1 MFKSKSFDLDI
12 ILQEGMSVIVSGRA
26 SVYTANGTF
35 QIYCDRIEQEGL
47 GELHIKF
54 EKLKEKLNREGYFDD
69 EFKKSREKAMELLFS
84 MELSKNSYEETI
96 ENFIEDYEM
105 DLNTIDVEY
114 IKNVVKI
121 VTDNVEAID
130 ERVMQ
135 SLVNW
140 RLDRVSKV
148 NLTILRLAVGEMM
161 FIEDVPGSVAINE
174 AVELTKKYSDEKSC
188 SFVNGV
194 LDKVLKSL

>member
-1 MFKSKSFDLDI
+1 MKR
-12 ILQEGMSVIVSGRA
+12 Q
-26 SVYTANGTF
+26 
-35 QIYCDRIEQEGL
+35 
-47 GELHIKF
+47 
-54 EKLKEKLNREGYFDD
+54 
-69 EFKKSREKAMELLFS
+69 KSREKAMELLFS

-105 DLNTIDVEY
+105 DLNTVDVEY

-121 VTDNVEAID
+121 ATDNVEAID
-130 ERVMQ
+130 EKVIQ

-140 RLDRVSKV
+140 KLDRVSKV

-188 SFVNGV
+188 SFINGV

>member
-1 MFKSKSFDLDI
+1 MKR
-12 ILQEGMSVIVSGRA
+12 Q
-26 SVYTANGTF
+26 
-35 QIYCDRIEQEGL
+35 
-47 GELHIKF
+47 
-54 EKLKEKLNREGYFDD
+54 
-69 EFKKSREKAMELLFS
+69 KSRGKAMELLFS
-84 MELSKNSYEETI
+84 MEISKNSYEETI

-114 IKNVVKI
+114 IKNVVKV
-121 VTDNVEAID
+121 VTDNIEAID
-130 ERVMQ
+130 EKIIQ

-140 RLDRVSKV
+140 KLDRVSKV
-148 NLTILRLAVGEMM
+148 NLTILRLAIGEMM
-161 FIEDVPGSVAINE
+161 FVEDVPGSVAINE